1 MRTTI
6 LFLLI
11 IGIVLLIII
20 VYPGNHLLF
29 SQNSEDLPLSQ
40 IPTETVKIVK
50 PITTQNVSTGDEL
63 MLLGQSSDNT
73 LKNCSVSVIVN
84 NVRPY
89 QNALARGAGGA
100 NDFSEWEFVLHN
112 NYTQIIEGENK
123 ITSKLLCPSALTRW
137 YSVLINGVPSD
148 GNRDVFSS
156 VRPEEQQDIPTANL
170 SGTSDMGG
178 GIQPEEQ
185 QDIPTANLSG
195 TGDMGGG
202 IQPEEQQD
210 IPTANLSGTGD
221 MGGNNNVMLVSIS
234 PEKDP
239 VARGDTQNATIT
251 VTDSDS
257 RAIANAEING
267 KLIYPGGNYEKEFS
281 GITDSQGKFIYS
293 WTIGNKGD
301 VGPLSIEVE
310 VSNQG
315 YPSSSAKDSF
325 EIADNS

>member
-170 SGTSDMGG
+170 SGT
-178 GIQPEEQ
+178 
-185 QDIPTANLSG
+185 
-195 TGDMGGG
+195 
-202 IQPEEQQD
+202 
-210 IPTANLSGTGD
+210 GD

-239 VARGDTQNATIT
+239 VARGDT
-251 VTDSDS
+251 
-257 RAIANAEING
+257 
-267 KLIYPGGNYEKEFS
+267 
-281 GITDSQGKFIYS
+281 
-293 WTIGNKGD
+293 
-301 VGPLSIEVE
+301 
-310 VSNQG
+310 
-315 YPSSSAKDSF
+315 
-325 EIADNS
+325 